1 MRIFEVEWNENSP
14 LENTPYPIDMWGKR
28 EAEMIQNYHQIK
40 KSKKIDRY
48 SAAMLIAAQPKVT
61 KSIWDYKMNNTPLTG
76 QEASF
81 IVAILKRIEPTNDTF
96 YRGVERE
103 GYDDDHIMPFQ
114 SWAGNIDAARWFGN
128 IIYKTVGPVKAV
140 EMNHIDYWNG
150 LLFGDKNSTG
160 LGDNQNEY
168 FLLAKKVQRIE

>member
-1 MRIFEVEWNENSP
+1 MRLLEFDSHPMLVSESNYKILKP
-14 LENTPYPIDMWGKR
+14 LT
-28 EAEMIQNYHQIK
+28 
-40 KSKKIDRY
+40 
-48 SAAMLIAAQPKVT
+48 LIAK
-61 KSIWDYKMNNTPLTG
+61 D
-76 QEASF
+76 
-81 IVAILKRIEPTNDTF
+81 ILKQFQYSI
-96 YRGVERE
+96 ERE
-103 GYDDDHIMPFQ
+103 GYDDNHIMPFQ

-168 FLLAKKVQRIE
+168 FILPKKVQRIE